1 MTTHSAEIRVKKC
14 LIAIQ
19 TLAAADIAAKLYV
32 AQNSAARLSLTAKN
46 LSVIAARIGLDAA
59 GLKVLSSFYDQ
70 FAQKAIKLAKEINFL
85 AQRISRNTM
94 ARWRNQ
100 LLLTKVDAVL
110 KRKHRPQVLLERNYQ
125 EVQRKAMLL
134 HHGSNAL
141 CEQLE
146 RLLAELLDSMMTM
159 QVIAVNARIEACS
172 LLSHQLQLSQLS
184 LSIEAH
190 STSIRVDIQHC
201 QSRLKELLTE

>member
-1 MTTHSAEIRVKKC
+1 
-14 LIAIQ
+14 
-19 TLAAADIAAKLYV
+19 
-32 AQNSAARLSLTAKN
+32 
-46 LSVIAARIGLDAA
+46 
-59 GLKVLSSFYDQ
+59 
-70 FAQKAIKLAKEINFL
+70 
-85 AQRISRNTM
+85 
-94 ARWRNQ
+94 
-100 LLLTKVDAVL
+100 
-110 KRKHRPQVLLERNYQ
+110 
-125 EVQRKAMLL
+125 MLL